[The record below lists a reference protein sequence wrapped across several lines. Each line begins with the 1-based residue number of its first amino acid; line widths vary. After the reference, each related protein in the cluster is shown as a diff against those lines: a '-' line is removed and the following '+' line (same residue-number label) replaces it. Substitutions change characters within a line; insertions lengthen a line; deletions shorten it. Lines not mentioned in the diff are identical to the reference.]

1 MPTKSKNIT
10 IENKG
15 KLVRDKLKLTWI
27 FNTNYIKIVKN
38 SSGIP
43 PSITGNPNTPLED
56 SNTVKNIIEVYKN
69 HPSIINIRNQTN
81 LNANAFDFPH
91 ATAEEINKI
100 IKDINSKKELLLIRF
115 HLKLPN
121 FQQTLLIRT
130 LLIKLIRIL
139 IITVFLKMLKL
150 HR

>member
-27 FNTNYIKIVKN
+27 FNTNYIKIVRN
-38 SSGIP
+38 SSGIR